1 MKDEALTRM
10 LAEIEHEINEHPI
23 REKLKMCKWIVC
35 CYLTNNKF
43 INKIKTI
50 LK

>member
-1 MKDEALTRM
+1 MKNEALTRM

-23 REKLKMCKWIVC
+23 REKLKIWNWIVY
-35 CYLTNNKF
+35 CYLTNNKI

-50 LK
+50 RK